1 METILSSIL
10 CKSSVN
16 VLILPMRNG
25 NPSQYSVFSN
35 CFLVLILPMRNGN
48 LSLAFSISELTPFSS
63 YPTYEEWK
71 LVSQLINQ
79 IHYFHRVLILPMR
92 NGNNSNGLSAYI
104 SYLFLSY
111 LWGMETILSIIRISE
126 KFRFLSYLWGMETH
140 IFQPIFV
147 FVQLSSYPTYEEW
160 KQTWQSLKLR
170 YNL

>member
-1 METILSSIL
+1 
-10 CKSSVN
+10 
-16 VLILPMRNG
+16 MRNG
-25 NPSQYSVFSN
+25 NNKKLPTEANKIEFLSYLWGMETS
-35 CFLVLILPMRNGN
+35 LVLLQENPDFEF
-48 LSLAFSISELTPFSS
+48 LSYLWGMETSSVISATTAAVCS

-126 KFRFLSYLWGMETH
+126 KFRFLSYLWGMET
-140 IFQPIFV
+140 IFLFLLVLPYI
-147 FVQLSSYPTYEEW
+147 LRSYPTYEEW
-160 KQTWQSLKLR
+160 KLWSLI
-170 YNL
+170 